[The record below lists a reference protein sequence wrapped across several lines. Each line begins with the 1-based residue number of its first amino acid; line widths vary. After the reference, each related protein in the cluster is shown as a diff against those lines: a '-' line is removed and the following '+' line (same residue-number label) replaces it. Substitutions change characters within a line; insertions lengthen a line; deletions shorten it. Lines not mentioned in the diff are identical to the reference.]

1 MGVSIKNIILF
12 SKPIALKPKFVNVA
26 KIPATPVPTLMSPT
40 QSPGNSLRNPIITD
54 SPKLYYNPVKIL
66 ANIAIQK

>member
-1 MGVSIKNIILF
+1 
-12 SKPIALKPKFVNVA
+12 
-26 KIPATPVPTLMSPT
+26 MSPT